1 MSIHKTDVERFH
13 TDGLVTLSPGFP
25 YTLLDTANEAI
36 DALNDADFIPEGQG
50 DSFGWYMGSILQ
62 PELLRLVYDP
72 FFEQVS
78 KTILRAEAIE
88 LAFVSLRVTKARP
101 NAQAD
106 FEPEH
111 VDFKCGTFSAYSTP
125 VAMPSS
131 FFLWLSDVQS
141 NNCPLY
147 YRPGSHLQVMRYIDD
162 HPEDNTNEIK
172 QTPPDLK
179 YVDPVPVLA
188 KCGQASLIS
197 STVVHGGSVTP
208 GHQERRLLVI
218 EFKAK
223 GTEFPLYAQLEE
235 QRMKHL
241 QELKDYLPPD
251 KLHLLPQQTM

>member
-78 KTILRAEAIE
+78 KTILRAEAVE

-101 NAQAD
+101 NAHSE

-111 VDFKCGTFSAYSTP
+111 VDFKCGTFSAYCTP

-131 FFLWLSDVQS
+131 FFVWLTDVQAD
-141 NNCPLY
+141 NCPLY
-147 YRPGSHLQVMRYIDD
+147 YRPGSHLQMMRYIDD
-162 HPEDNTNEIK
+162 RPDDNYEIK
-172 QTPPDLK
+172 QAPPDLE
-179 YVDPVPVLA
+179 YADPVPVFA
-188 KCGQASLIS
+188 ERGQASLLS
-197 STVVHGGSVTP
+197 GTVVHGGSVTP
-208 GHQERRLLVI
+208 GHRERRLLVV

-223 GTEFPLYAQLEE
+223 GTKFPLYAQVEE
-235 QRMKHL
+235 RTMKYL
-241 QELKDYLPPD
+241 QELKDHLPSD
-251 KLHLLPQQTM
+251 RLHLLPEQAM